1 MEEVDTEELSGQR
14 KRAFYHSGWPMWLLF
29 SPLVGLS
36 TALISA
42 RSSWLNTVAEGEL
55 SAPDN
60 WELLSSDCQNLSL
73 LETLILLSVFLHVS
87 IYVFYFSLGI
97 FHLNVCQY
105 KRPSYRLIKILL
117 LKTVNAS
124 FKRIFVTVDRQVI
137 FTLNMQLKIS

>member
-36 TALISA
+36 TAQH

-73 LETLILLSVFLHVS
+73 LETLIPLSVLLHVS
-87 IYVFYFSLGI
+87 IYVFYFSLEM

-105 KRPSYRLIKILL
+105 KRPSNRLIKILL

-124 FKRIFVTVDRQVI
+124 FKRIFVTEDRKVI
-137 FTLNMQLKIS
+137 FTLNMQLEIS